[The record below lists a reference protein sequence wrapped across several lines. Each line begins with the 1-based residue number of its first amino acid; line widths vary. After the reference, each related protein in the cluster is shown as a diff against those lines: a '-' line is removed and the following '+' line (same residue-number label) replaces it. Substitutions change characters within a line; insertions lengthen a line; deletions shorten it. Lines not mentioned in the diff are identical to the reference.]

1 MMNRSV
7 SEEPS
12 DRLFIAFRLKKIELR
27 YNPVYNL
34 KIHKMQEHVSHVAD
48 GVDVIRDATV
58 QLGKET
64 DEIGK
69 DIKNLSDIAQRNED
83 TVKGTISF
91 SDEVLGTV
99 NSVTEMSTEVSSS
112 ANDMAGVVSHFP
124 YVGSKNINRKRM

>member
-1 MMNRSV
+1 MMNSSV

-27 YNPVYNL
+27 YNPVYYL

-48 GVDVIRDATV
+48 GVDAIRDATV

-83 TVKGTISF
+83 TVKGTIFF

-112 ANDMAGVVSHFP
+112 ANDMAGVVSHF
-124 YVGSKNINRKRM
+124 RM

>member
-99 NSVTEMSTEVSSS
+99 GPRCQRKSVHPPMIWQAWCHISVC
-112 ANDMAGVVSHFP
+112 
-124 YVGSKNINRKRM
+124 KK

>member
-48 GVDVIRDATV
+48 GVIRDATV
-58 QLGKET
+58 QLGRET

-112 ANDMAGVVSHFP
+112 ANDMAGVVSHF
-124 YVGSKNINRKRM
+124 RM

>member
-34 KIHKMQEHVSHVAD
+34 KINKMQEHVSHVAD

-112 ANDMAGVVSHFP
+112 ANDMAGVVSHF
-124 YVGSKNINRKRM
+124 RM

>member
-1 MMNRSV
+1 M
-7 SEEPS
+7 
-12 DRLFIAFRLKKIELR
+12 DRVPEAMSGQPLMLIDSANLFKQL
-27 YNPVYNL
+27 P
-34 KIHKMQEHVSHVAD
+34 EHVSHVAD
-48 GVDVIRDATV
+48 GGDVIRDATV

-112 ANDMAGVVSHFP
+112 ANDMAGVVSHF
-124 YVGSKNINRKRM
+124 RM

>member
-1 MMNRSV
+1 MLDRSV

-27 YNPVYNL
+27 YNPVYNS

-83 TVKGTISF
+83 TVKGTIFF

-112 ANDMAGVVSHFP
+112 ANDMAGVVSHF
-124 YVGSKNINRKRM
+124 RM

>member
-48 GVDVIRDATV
+48 GVDVIRDETV

-83 TVKGTISF
+83 TVKGTIFF

-112 ANDMAGVVSHFP
+112 ANDMAGVVSHF
-124 YVGSKNINRKRM
+124 GM

>member
-1 MMNRSV
+1 MNISV

-12 DRLFIAFRLKKIELR
+12 DRLFFAFRLKKIELR

-83 TVKGTISF
+83 TVKGTIFF
-91 SDEVLGTV
+91 SDDVLGTV

-112 ANDMAGVVSHFP
+112 ANDMAGVVSHF
-124 YVGSKNINRKRM
+124 RM

>member
-12 DRLFIAFRLKKIELR
+12 DRLFFAFRLKKIELR

-69 DIKNLSDIAQRNED
+69 DIKNLSDIA
-83 TVKGTISF
+83 
-91 SDEVLGTV
+91 
-99 NSVTEMSTEVSSS
+99 
-112 ANDMAGVVSHFP
+112 
-124 YVGSKNINRKRM
+124 

>member
-1 MMNRSV
+1 MLDRSV

-12 DRLFIAFRLKKIELR
+12 DRLFFAFRLKKIELR

-112 ANDMAGVVSHFP
+112 ANDMAGVVSHF
-124 YVGSKNINRKRM
+124 RM

>member
-64 DEIGK
+64 D
-69 DIKNLSDIAQRNED
+69 NLSDIAQRNED

-112 ANDMAGVVSHFP
+112 ANDMAGVVSHF
-124 YVGSKNINRKRM
+124 RM

>member
-69 DIKNLSDIAQRNED
+69 DIKNLSDIAQGNED
-83 TVKGTISF
+83 MVKGTISF

-112 ANDMAGVVSHFP
+112 ANDMAGVVSHF
-124 YVGSKNINRKRM
+124 RM

>member
-34 KIHKMQEHVSHVAD
+34 KINKMQEHVSHVAD

-83 TVKGTISF
+83 TVKGTIFF

-112 ANDMAGVVSHFP
+112 ANDMAGVVSHF
-124 YVGSKNINRKRM
+124 RM

>member
-69 DIKNLSDIAQRNED
+69 DIKNLSDIAH
-83 TVKGTISF
+83 

-99 NSVTEMSTEVSSS
+99 NSLTEMSTEVSSS
-112 ANDMAGVVSHFP
+112 ANDMAGVVSHF
-124 YVGSKNINRKRM
+124 RM

>member
-12 DRLFIAFRLKKIELR
+12 DRLFIAFRLKKIELL
-27 YNPVYNL
+27 YNPMYNL

-112 ANDMAGVVSHFP
+112 ANDMAGVVSHF
-124 YVGSKNINRKRM
+124 RM

>member
-1 MMNRSV
+1 MLDRSV

-112 ANDMAGVVSHFP
+112 ANDMAGVVSHF
-124 YVGSKNINRKRM
+124 RM

>member
-1 MMNRSV
+1 MNRSV

-27 YNPVYNL
+27 YNPVYNI
-34 KIHKMQEHVSHVAD
+34 KIHKMQQHVSHVAD

-112 ANDMAGVVSHFP
+112 ANDMAGVVSHF
-124 YVGSKNINRKRM
+124 RM